1 MTRRLALAVALAFTT
16 VVTFALVAIGAQ
28 AGLFGDGGKDG
39 APAEA
44 SVGETATP
52 QTPAGEPTVVTEYI
66 YIDQTVTP
74 APSGAPSQDSSG
86 SAAGNTSQVSGSDSG
101 SGASF
106 ADPASA
112 PAGDD
117 EHHDDDEHD
126 DGEHESEHE
135 EDDD

>member
-39 APAEA
+39 QPAEA
-44 SVGETATP
+44 SVGETATG
-52 QTPAGEPTVVTEYI
+52 QTPTPQPTIVTEYI

-74 APSGAPSQDSSG
+74 EASGGSSQGSDGGAVDGSG
-86 SAAGNTSQVSGSDSG
+86 QVSGSSG
-101 SGASF
+101 GGG
-106 ADPASA
+106 PEIE
-112 PAGDD
+112 
-117 EHHDDDEHD
+117 EHHDSDD
-126 DGEHESEHE
+126 EHE